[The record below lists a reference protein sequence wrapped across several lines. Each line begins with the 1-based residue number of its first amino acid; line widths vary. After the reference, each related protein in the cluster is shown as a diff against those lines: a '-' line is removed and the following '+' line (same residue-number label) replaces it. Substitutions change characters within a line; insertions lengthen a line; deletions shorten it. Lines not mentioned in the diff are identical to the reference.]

1 VRAALPPKTALR
13 FMQVEHQLQLIID
26 LQISAAL
33 PIVK

>member
-1 VRAALPPKTALR
+1 MSPRTALR
-13 FMQVEHQLQLIID
+13 FLQVEQQLQLLID